1 MIKIINNIDSNYLS
15 KKTLVENTLIA
26 KKLKKI
32 NSEIKVVGNLRVSKK
47 INFKI

>member
-1 MIKIINNIDSNYLS
+1 MA
-15 KKTLVENTLIA
+15 ENTLIA

-47 INFKI
+47 STLKKISEIIFSILQKCII